1 MLEDLL
7 KYFGIIARVLMIL
20 SLLLWAI
27 YSKKWPE
34 SFRKLG
40 PVLIINMIIEI
51 ASYSLS
57 YFKIPNLFLLHLYT
71 LLEFLAWTYFFDT
84 LFKSNDWWQKWRFPF
99 AAGVS
104 ILILLNTIFLESVN
118 IFNSNAKTLSHI
130 ILISYCMVFFY
141 QSFGTKDLNDPVQ
154 KGTTF
159 LSFGIL
165 LYYLGS
171 LFVFMFSNYHTVF
184 WKSPVSQRA
193 FWVIN
198 AFLTIIF
205 QLIMLRSLWI
215 VAHQRQ
221 NLS

>member
-27 YSKKWPE
+27 YSKKLPK

-40 PVLIINMIIEI
+40 PILIINLVIEL

-57 YFKIPNLFLLHLYT
+57 YFKVPNLFLLHLYT
-71 LLEFLAWTYFFDT
+71 LLEFLAWSYFFDA
-84 LFKSNDWWQKWRFPF
+84 LFKNNGWWQKWKIPF
-99 AAGVS
+99 VS
-104 ILILLNTIFLESVN
+104 AVTILILLNTIFLEPVS

-130 ILISYCMVFFY
+130 ILISFCMVFFY
-141 QSFGTKDLNDPVQ
+141 QSFGTKDLNDPLQ
-154 KGTTF
+154 RGTTF
-159 LSFGIL
+159 LCFGIL

-171 LFVFMFSNYHTVF
+171 MFVFMFSNYHTVL

-205 QLIMLRSLWI
+205 QLILLRSLWI
-215 VAHQRQ
+215 VAHQRR